1 MVPRNAIIYLLHDPL
16 KTPVARDLPNL
27 PSSLP
32 KELVLSLPSL
42 PHRYLQNQ
50 NFHDLLSFV

>member
-1 MVPRNAIIYLLHDPL
+1 MVPRNVIIYLLHDPL

-32 KELVLSLPSL
+32 KELVLSLPSVS
-42 PHRYLQNQ
+42 HWYLQNQ
-50 NFHDLLSFV
+50 NFHDHLSFV